1 MRVECEIELELEG
14 SLLLASLRLGVRS
27 SLRLWREI
35 LLAPWRELLLG
46 NASDLMK
53 EPQLLMQ
60 RFNLSGE
67 SHDQPDTVEINAA
80 GRTEVLNLA

>member
-1 MRVECEIELELEG
+1 MSESKLRCACPIEYELEISAKEFLTF
-14 SLLLASLRLGVRS
+14 ASSRLGVN
-27 SLRLWREI
+27 SLS
-35 LLAPWRELLLG
+35 

-60 RFNLSGE
+60 HFDLSGE

-80 GRTEVLNLA
+80 GRTEVLNSA